1 MALEYRAHRPHL
13 RMTKDIIMRENE
25 TVGQVMSDA
34 ARTETFPNAQALEV
48 KKLSSRLSSYGGF
61 RQLEKH

>member
-1 MALEYRAHRPHL
+1 
-13 RMTKDIIMRENE
+13 MTKDIIMRENE

-34 ARTETFPNAQALEV
+34 ARTETFPNPQALEV